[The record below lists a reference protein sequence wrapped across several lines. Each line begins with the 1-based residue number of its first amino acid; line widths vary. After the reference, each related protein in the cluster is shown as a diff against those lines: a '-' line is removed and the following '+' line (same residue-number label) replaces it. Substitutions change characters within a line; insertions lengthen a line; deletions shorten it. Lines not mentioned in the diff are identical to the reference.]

1 MPSRHRVIVS
11 RPHRELYEAA
21 FRTVYTDRGTRY
33 DCSPRDIDRAT
44 HFRGHHSGVYVSAR
58 RADYEIVEQ
67 NRLSRAPSSSERA
80 AIHRLRSSIDWCERN
95 RWGPDLVIKAF
106 LDLDKIFFCGMLRDI
121 VLVKWKRNLNRPGM
135 TGCCHKDSLNPNS
148 GRREIWLNADEILRA
163 RERYP
168 FAEMLSTV
176 LHEMW

>member
-11 RPHRELYEAA
+11 RPRRELYEAA
-21 FRTVYTDRGTRY
+21 FRNVYTDRGTRY

-44 HFRGHHSGVYVSAR
+44 HFRGHHSGGYVSAR
-58 RADYEIVEQ
+58 RADYEIVER

-80 AIHRLRSSIDWCERN
+80 ALHRLRSSLDWCEWN
-95 RWGPDLVIKAF
+95 RWGPDLIIKAF

-135 TGCCHKDSLNPNS
+135 SGCCMKDSMNPNS

-168 FAEMLSTV
+168 FAEMFSTL